1 MSSPTPDLLL
11 EVFRHGKTPDQ
22 TRREAD
28 YIETLLDLTPPARL
42 LDVPVGVGRLAVEL
56 AARGYHVTGVDIA
69 APLLDDAQRAA
80 AERGAAEHF
89 VMQQGDMRAL
99 PWAGEFDAAYCFWES
114 FGLFD
119 DDGNRAFLAAVA
131 RTLKPGGRFVMDT
144 HTVET
149 FFTRGQQARDW
160 TWIADDLLV
169 LERHSYDHVAGTLI
183 RDLTVLSGAQ
193 QAHHTLINR
202 LYTYRALVALC
213 AEVGFTTVEGY
224 TWPSLLP
231 FAIGAARLVLVAQKA

>member
-1 MSSPTPDLLL
+1 MESPTPDLLL
-11 EVFRHGKTPDQ
+11 EVFRHGKTADQ

-42 LDVPVGVGRLAVEL
+42 LDVPVGVGRLAVEM
-56 AARGYHVTGVDIA
+56 AARGYQVTGVDIA
-69 APLLDDAQRAA
+69 APLLDDTQRAA
-80 AERGAAEHF
+80 AERGAADR
-89 VMQQGDMRAL
+89 VVTQQGDMRDL

-149 FFTRGQQARDW
+149 FFTRGQQSRDW

-169 LERHSYDHVAGTLI
+169 LERHSYDHEAATLI
-183 RDLTVLSGAQ
+183 RDLTVLRGAERAQ
-193 QAHHTLINR
+193 HTLILR
-202 LYTYRALVALC
+202 LYTYRGLVALC
-213 AEVGFTTVEGY
+213 TEAGFATVTGY
-224 TWPSLLP
+224 TWPSVLP
-231 FAIGAARLVLVAQKA
+231 FAIGAARLVLVCTKG